1 MIRARLVRA
10 HSQDGPTDMQA
21 LQAKRLD
28 HEFLSWDKTKPRLR
42 RAKAQGSVTD
52 YDSSNHCTLCVCVY
66 IYIYKHTPT
75 YVGTYIH
82 TYMQTDIY
90 IEIYILHTN
99 TNYLYLCAY
108 TCTQIRIHS

>member
-1 MIRARLVRA
+1 MWGRDSLDHPSRPNLYSGRGGGGAMIRARLVRA

-66 IYIYKHTPT
+66 IYIYTNIHLPT
-75 YVGTYIH
+75 
-82 TYMQTDIY
+82 
-90 IEIYILHTN
+90 
-99 TNYLYLCAY
+99 
-108 TCTQIRIHS
+108 